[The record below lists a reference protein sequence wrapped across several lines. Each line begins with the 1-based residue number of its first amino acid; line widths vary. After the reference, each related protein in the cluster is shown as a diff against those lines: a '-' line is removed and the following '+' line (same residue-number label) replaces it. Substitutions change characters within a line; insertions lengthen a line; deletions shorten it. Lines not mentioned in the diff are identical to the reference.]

1 MIEICVRGA
10 DRYVGK
16 VVEFTVPQGDGSVV
30 KVRGELRGVIE
41 LVSGW
46 VELMIESDG
55 LSPWVVECDSNLW
68 VDFDP
73 IAARPIP
80 GNNQNAAWVKDW
92 SNE

>member
-16 VVEFTVPQGDGSVV
+16 TVEFTVPMLDGSEV
-30 KVRGELRGVIE
+30 KVRGELRGVVE

-46 VELMIESDG
+46 FELMIETDG
-55 LSPWVVECDSNLW
+55 LAPWVVESDSNLW

-73 IAARPIP
+73 VAARPIP
-80 GNNQNAAWVKDW
+80 SNNQNPEWVRDW